1 MIIRTWL
8 QAAELAGG
16 RRQKEISNILPC
28 HLNKADSVLRTAK
41 SNVSLMECNCIPTIR
56 CAIANRRFGLLQKVV
71 PIARRRM
78 AQ

>member
-8 QAAELAGG
+8 QAAELTRGK
-16 RRQKEISNILPC
+16 REKEISNILPC
-28 HLNKADSVLRTAK
+28 HLNKADSVRRTAK
-41 SNVSLMECNCIPTIR
+41 SNVNLMECNCIQQYGARLQIIESVCR
-56 CAIANRRFGLLQKVV
+56 QKVV